1 MSGLVF
7 IQSREFIA
15 PVRSYQRGKIW
26 IDFSYILMKLIVFLN
41 NQVGIELVVF
51 LRSLLIV
58 SDISSTRAPQ
68 FQFVIHNLNLQEQ

>member
-1 MSGLVF
+1 MCGLVF

-15 PVRSYQRGKIW
+15 SVRSYQRGKIW